1 MNISFT
7 RALIVLAVA
16 ALGPPG
22 ILGGVNVARADD
34 VPDALSVEWQGKKP
48 CEKLFDD
55 AHVRVARCT
64 FPPGAVHVC
73 HSHPAY
79 LTYVVSGGQGQVQDE
94 KGTRKIDVIAGVFAD
109 VPPIPWHEFAN
120 VGETTI
126 QYVVVERKYQVAPP
140 VSQTACPKGTWP
152 LSQKLAAGRH
162 HLLAAHFS
170 DSHVANRLPKRLL
183 LAPLR
188 HDDRPRLCPFPGE
201 DRK

>member
-79 LTYVVSGGQGQVQDE
+79 LTYVVSGGQGQVEDE
-94 KGTRKIDVIAGVFAD
+94 KGMRKINVTAGALVD
-109 VPPIPWHEFAN
+109 VPPTPWREFAN
-120 VGETTI
+120 VGDTTI
-126 QYVVVERKYQVAPP
+126 QFLIVERKYQAVTPAN
-140 VSQTACPKGTWP
+140 QTACPKGTWP
-152 LSQKLAAGRH
+152 RSQ
-162 HLLAAHFS
+162 
-170 DSHVANRLPKRLL
+170 
-183 LAPLR
+183 
-188 HDDRPRLCPFPGE
+188 
-201 DRK
+201 